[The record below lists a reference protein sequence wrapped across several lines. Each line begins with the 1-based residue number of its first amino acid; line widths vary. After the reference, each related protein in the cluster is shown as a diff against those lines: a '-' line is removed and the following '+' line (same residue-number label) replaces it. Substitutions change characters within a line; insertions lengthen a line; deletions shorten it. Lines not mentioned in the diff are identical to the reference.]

1 MIFSGRSGVKDLNS
15 LSGPFSM
22 RIIRL
27 CYKSRIEICMFGHD
41 GTTKKCQK
49 LLKTVKN
56 VTSLGLT

>member
-1 MIFSGRSGVKDLNS
+1 
-15 LSGPFSM
+15 M